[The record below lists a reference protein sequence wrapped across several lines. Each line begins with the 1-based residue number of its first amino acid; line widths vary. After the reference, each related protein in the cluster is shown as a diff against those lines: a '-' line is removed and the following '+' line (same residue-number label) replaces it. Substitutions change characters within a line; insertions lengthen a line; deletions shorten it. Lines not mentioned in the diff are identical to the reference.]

1 MPALRELFP
10 FTSRLISGAP
20 EEPGVFALWQEGDI
34 IFIGHAQGRGQTI
47 RSALVDHFT
56 GNLAPCT
63 RRATHYSWEISR
75 RPAAREAELLEA
87 YRSANARLPRCNAR
101 R

>member
-1 MPALRELFP
+1 MPVPRELFP
-10 FTSRLISGAP
+10 FTSLLIAGAP
-20 EEPGVFALWQEGDI
+20 EEPGVFALWRDGEV

-47 RSALVDHFT
+47 RSALVEHFT
-56 GNLAPCT
+56 GTLSSCT

-75 RPAAREAELLEA
+75 RAGAREAELLEE
-87 YRSANARLPRCNAR
+87 YRRANAGLPRCNAR